1 MFRKFLLTTILF
13 ITALS
18 AYSQFAIRKSVV
30 TPKPADSLDI
40 AYYSKKNG
48 WGAAA
53 QVFSINMGLWAFNRY
68 IAKQDYAYINIKTI
82 RRNLKHSWVW
92 DNDDMGNNMFL
103 HPYHGSLY
111 FNSARARGFNYWES
125 GLYSLGGSA
134 MWELFM
140 ENEYPSFNDIIATPI
155 GGLALGETLYR
166 TSDMVLDDRRQ
177 GMNRFGRELAGFLI
191 SPMRGLTRIINGDAW
206 KVRPSTGKQ
215 FGVPDVAVEV
225 SAGVRALELKG
236 EILDKGVGAAVDINI
251 EYGDRF
257 ASENEKPYD
266 YFTFRSNV
274 NVQGSQPLLSQ
285 LNILGRLYVT
295 DLIDTEK
302 DFLSLGFYQHF
313 DYYDSDTISESSGKI
328 PYKFCTPASF
338 GTGLI
343 YQSKRLKNFNFNA
356 YVHSNFIMMGASLS
370 DHYVVD
376 MRNYNLA
383 SGFSFQTGFNWSY
396 KDRFSISGIYEVYRM
411 FTWKGYPQDIDWD
424 NIDVHEFNYQGDR
437 SQAILHAAS
446 LRADM
451 KLSKHLYLSGI
462 YYNYTRDTN
471 YRYFDDVFSN
481 TSEGRLMLTYK
492 FSTD

>member
-1 MFRKFLLTTILF
+1 MYRRLFLITILF
-13 ITALS
+13 IIS
-18 AYSQFAIRKSVV
+18 ISIYPQFAIRRSVV
-30 TPKPADSLDI
+30 PPKPADSLDI

-48 WGAAA
+48 WGAAT

-68 IAKQDYAYINIKTI
+68 VAKQDYAYINMRTI
-82 RRNLKHSWVW
+82 RKNLKHKWVW

-125 GLYSLGGSA
+125 GLFSLGGSA

-140 ENEYPSFNDIIATPI
+140 ENEYPSFNDIIATPV

-166 TSDMVLDDRRQ
+166 ASDLVLDDRRI
-177 GMNRFGRELAGFLI
+177 GMNRFGRELAGFVI

-206 KVRPSTGKQ
+206 KVRPTTGKQ
-215 FGVPDVAVEV
+215 FGTPDVAVEI

-236 EILDKGVGAAVDINI
+236 EILDKGVGAAIDINI

-266 YFTFRSNV
+266 YFTFKSNI

-285 LNILGRLYVT
+285 LNIVGRLYVT

-313 DYYDSDTISESSGKI
+313 DYYDSDTISEKSGKI

-343 YQSKRLKNFNFNA
+343 YRSNRTKSFTFDA
-356 YVHSNFIMMGASLS
+356 YAHANLVLMGASLS

-383 SGFSFQTGFNWSY
+383 SGFSSQAGFNLAY
-396 KDRFSISGIYEVYRM
+396 KNKISISGVYEVYRM
-411 FTWKGYPQDIDWD
+411 FTWKGYPEDIDWES
-424 NIDVHEFNYQGDR
+424 IDVHEFDYQGDR

-446 LRADM
+446 LRADL
-451 KLSKHLYLSGI
+451 KLREHLYLTGI

-471 YRYFDDVFSN
+471 YKYFKNVFSN

-492 FSTD
+492 F